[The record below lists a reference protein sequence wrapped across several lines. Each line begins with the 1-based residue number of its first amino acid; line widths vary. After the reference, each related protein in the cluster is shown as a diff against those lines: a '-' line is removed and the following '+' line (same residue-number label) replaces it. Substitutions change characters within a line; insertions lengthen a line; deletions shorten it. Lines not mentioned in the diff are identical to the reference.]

1 MNETDLYEP
10 VKAFFE
16 HQGYEVKSEIKDCD
30 LVAIRDDDPPV
41 IVELKLSLSLELLF
55 QGVSRQTI
63 TDAVYVAVPAGKG
76 KAWSTRLKGGT
87 KICQRLGLGLISVRF
102 GAKGSLVIIHTD
114 PGAYKSHKMAKRK
127 NALLKEFQLRVGDPN
142 TGGQSRRAIITAY
155 RQDVL
160 RIADALKSGP
170 LTLSELSKKLQ
181 IPNAAS
187 ILQKNY
193 YGWFVRVKRGTYEI
207 GPTGRTALETY
218 CDMLE
223 ALAMRT

>member
-1 MNETDLYEP
+1 
-10 VKAFFE
+10 
-16 HQGYEVKSEIKDCD
+16 
-30 LVAIRDDDPPV
+30 
-41 IVELKLSLSLELLF
+41 
-55 QGVSRQTI
+55 
-63 TDAVYVAVPAGKG
+63 
-76 KAWSTRLKGGT
+76 
-87 KICQRLGLGLISVRF
+87 
-102 GAKGSLVIIHTD
+102 
-114 PGAYKSHKMAKRK
+114 MAKRK
-127 NALLKEFQLRVGDPN
+127 KALLKEFQLRVGDPN